1 MAETEYSNELYHYG
15 VLGMKWG
22 VRKDRGKAIGKAYKK
37 LGELDADIDKKK
49 KRAFKAATKTS
60 KGVSVKYQK
69 LQTKADKA
77 QYKADK
83 KKYGLFSNP
92 RKAAE
97 LQVKADRAQFKANK
111 YKARAEK
118 RANVAYNTAIA
129 ERKSIAKAEK
139 WAKQMDKT
147 IGSTRMSELTPEQ
160 IALAKKYLGM

>member
-15 VLGMKWG
+15 VLGIKWG

-49 KRAFKAATKTS
+49 KRALKAATKTS

-69 LQTKADKA
+69 LQTKAD
-77 QYKADK
+77 
-83 KKYGLFSNP
+83 
-92 RKAAE
+92 KAAE